1 MKKIFY
7 FSLFVASAL
16 TFSSCTHEEDDIFD
30 KSAAEIL
37 NEVSE
42 LYSERLA
49 SSEGGWAI
57 EYYPTIIEDFDPNVD
72 NKYQVQGYLLLADF
86 EKDGSVS
93 MGMKNVVSNNAFI
106 SDRSAWDVITDLG
119 PVLSFSTYNKCI
131 HPFAQP
137 EESGAL
143 DTDKGKGLEGDYEFM
158 MLDVPENPEYIM
170 LKGKKRGTYVR
181 MSRLDADT
189 DFATYY
195 SNLDALNNKY
205 FNPSAPNNLVMSL
218 GENVMNVKGAA
229 TGLIT
234 TWPADGDE
242 VADAVIRP
250 FLTFVHNGEF
260 RLRFRDAIE
269 LEDGSKAQEFAYN
282 EEEDVFK
289 EVENGEFNIN
299 GPVALTFFDNHI
311 SKGKRWQMQLSE
323 NMSDDIKTLID
334 GLKSDMKNTSS
345 KYEFDV
351 DLTGKKYGIS
361 IYKGDNGYQIDFDIK
376 YLNKNKKRQVTLSYE
391 YTYSVDENGLTIGYV
406 RPMTTGSENMLN
418 TFPKIGDVL
427 ALLSDTYKMHGLN
440 TNLDLSS
447 VKLTSVSSES
457 KWCVFNNIK

>member
-7 FSLFVASAL
+7 FSLLAASAL

-42 LYSERLA
+42 LYSERLT

-57 EYYPTIIEDFDPNVD
+57 EYYPRTIDGFDPNVD

-86 EKDGSVS
+86 DKDGSVN
-93 MGMKNVVSNNAFI
+93 MGMKNIVSGNRFI

-119 PVLSFSTYNKCI
+119 PVLSFSTYNNCI

-137 EESGAL
+137 EESGVL

-189 DFATYY
+189 DFASYY
-195 SNLDALNNKY
+195 SNLDALNGKY
-205 FNPSAPNNLVMSL
+205 FNPSAPNNLVMTL
-218 GENVMNVKGAA
+218 GETAMNVKDAG

-234 TWPADGDE
+234 TWPVGGDE

-269 LEDGSKAQEFAYN
+269 LEDGSTAQEFAYN
-282 EEEDVFK
+282 EEDDMFHGL
-289 EVENGEFNIN
+289 ENN
-299 GPVALTFFDNHI
+299 
-311 SKGKRWQMQLSE
+311 
-323 NMSDDIKTLID
+323 
-334 GLKSDMKNTSS
+334 
-345 KYEFDV
+345 
-351 DLTGKKYGIS
+351 
-361 IYKGDNGYQIDFDIK
+361 DF
-376 YLNKNKKRQVTLSYE
+376 
-391 YTYSVDENGLTIGYV
+391 TIGLFQV
-406 RPMTTGSENMLN
+406 ISGNMYLRMRHQ
-418 TFPKIGDVL
+418 KV
-427 ALLSDTYKMHGLN
+427 
-440 TNLDLSS
+440 
-447 VKLTSVSSES
+447 
-457 KWCVFNNIK
+457 

>member
-7 FSLFVASAL
+7 FSLLVASAL

-57 EYYPTIIEDFDPNVD
+57 EYYPTIIEDFDPTVD
-72 NKYQVQGYLLLADF
+72 NQYQVQGYLLLADF
-86 EKDGSVS
+86 NKDGSVN
-93 MGMKNVVSNNAFI
+93 MGMKNIVSGNRFI

-119 PVLSFSTYNKCI
+119 PVLSFSTYNNCI

-137 EESGAL
+137 EESGVL

-189 DFATYY
+189 DFASYY
-195 SNLDALNNKY
+195 SNLDALNGKY
-205 FNPSAPNNLVMSL
+205 FNPSAPNNLVMTL
-218 GENVMNVKGAA
+218 GETAMNVKDAG

-234 TWPADGDE
+234 TWPVGGDE

-269 LEDGSKAQEFAYN
+269 LEDGSTAQEFAYN
-282 EEEDVFK
+282 EEDDVFHGL
-289 EVENGEFNIN
+289 ENNDFTIAGPDANAFVYSYITDKHKIQWDRQSESAGQMKDVYENVYQGFRKLNYTLSNVQILNDVNN
-299 GPVALTFFDNHI
+299 GLVCRVSYRTNRGTSATLNYKFSMELSDGAVTFKYIEPVGTSGNVLNTIPSLLDMLNALSSSFTA
-311 SKGKRWQMQLSE
+311 SKSE
-323 NMSDDIKTLID
+323 T
-334 GLKSDMKNTSS
+334 G
-345 KYEFDV
+345 F
-351 DLTGKKYGIS
+351 DLTK
-361 IYKGDNGYQIDFDIK
+361 
-376 YLNKNKKRQVTLSYE
+376 T
-391 YTYSVDENGLTIGYV
+391 
-406 RPMTTGSENMLN
+406 
-418 TFPKIGDVL
+418 
-427 ALLSDTYKMHGLN
+427 
-440 TNLDLSS
+440 
-447 VKLTSVSSES
+447 KLTSSANPNDWFV
-457 KWCVFNNIK
+457 VTLIN

>member
-7 FSLFVASAL
+7 FSLLVASAL

-57 EYYPTIIEDFDPNVD
+57 EYYPTIIEDFDPTVD
-72 NKYQVQGYLLLADF
+72 NQYQVQGYLLLADF
-86 EKDGSVS
+86 NKDGSVN
-93 MGMKNVVSNNAFI
+93 MGMKNIVSGNRFI

-119 PVLSFSTYNKCI
+119 PVLSFSTYNNCI

-137 EESGAL
+137 EESGVL

-189 DFATYY
+189 DFASYY
-195 SNLDALNNKY
+195 SNLDALNGKY
-205 FNPSAPNNLVMSL
+205 FNPSAPNNLVMTL
-218 GENVMNVKGAA
+218 GETAMNVKDAG

-234 TWPADGDE
+234 TWPVGGDE

-269 LEDGSKAQEFAYN
+269 LEDGSTAQEFAYN
-282 EEEDVFK
+282 EEDDVFK
-289 EVENGEFNIN
+289 EVENGEFKITGPEIAPFFYDRINSSSIFDLNSSSDMSDKMKTLFSIVSKAFNDRKYRFKGLTLKLEKEQLVWLLSYNTTSVAYNFNMEIEEGNKVKMTFIEPASTPAANILN
-299 GPVALTFFDNHI
+299 AIPSVKELLDTLSQQFVLSANKTKFN
-311 SKGKRWQMQLSE
+311 LSE
-323 NMSDDIKTLID
+323 IKMT
-334 GLKSDMKNTSS
+334 
-345 KYEFDV
+345 
-351 DLTGKKYGIS
+351 
-361 IYKGDNGYQIDFDIK
+361 
-376 YLNKNKKRQVTLSYE
+376 
-391 YTYSVDENGLTIGYV
+391 SVDN
-406 RPMTTGSENMLN
+406 
-418 TFPKIGDVL
+418 
-427 ALLSDTYKMHGLN
+427 SDIWFV
-440 TNLDLSS
+440 
-447 VKLTSVSSES
+447 VK
-457 KWCVFNNIK
+457 

>member
-7 FSLFVASAL
+7 FSLLAASAL

-42 LYSERLA
+42 LYSERLT

-57 EYYPTIIEDFDPNVD
+57 EYYPRTIDGFDPNVD

-86 EKDGSVS
+86 DKDGSVN
-93 MGMKNVVSNNAFI
+93 MGMKNIVSGNRFI

-119 PVLSFSTYNKCI
+119 PVLSFSTYNNCI

-137 EESGAL
+137 EESGVL

-189 DFATYY
+189 DFASYY
-195 SNLDALNNKY
+195 SNLDALNGKY
-205 FNPSAPNNLVMSL
+205 FNPSAPNNLVMTL
-218 GENVMNVKGAA
+218 GETAMNVKDAG

-234 TWPADGDE
+234 TWPVGGDE

-269 LEDGSKAQEFAYN
+269 LEDGSTAQEFAYN
-282 EEEDVFK
+282 EEDDMFHGLENNDFTIAGQNANVFFYDWIVSGNK
-289 EVENGEFNIN
+289 WQYVSKNATSESMSKLFSNIITDLKKFKYTFQNLQFVKANDGISIVFSLKSGLKTATVSYLFDINVENGHLSLNYKEPADATSLNIVDKIPSIKSLLEKLSAPLQVSGTDTGFN
-299 GPVALTFFDNHI
+299 
-311 SKGKRWQMQLSE
+311 
-323 NMSDDIKTLID
+323 
-334 GLKSDMKNTSS
+334 
-345 KYEFDV
+345 
-351 DLTGKKYGIS
+351 
-361 IYKGDNGYQIDFDIK
+361 
-376 YLNKNKKRQVTLSYE
+376 
-391 YTYSVDENGLTIGYV
+391 
-406 RPMTTGSENMLN
+406 
-418 TFPKIGDVL
+418 
-427 ALLSDTYKMHGLN
+427 
-440 TNLDLSS
+440 
-447 VKLTSVSSES
+447 LTSIRIMAVDNTDD
-457 KWCVFNNIK
+457 WFVFNSIK

>member
-7 FSLFVASAL
+7 FSLLVASAL

-57 EYYPTIIEDFDPNVD
+57 EYYPTIIEDFDPTVD
-72 NKYQVQGYLLLADF
+72 NQYQVQGYLLLADF
-86 EKDGSVS
+86 NKDGSVN
-93 MGMKNVVSNNAFI
+93 MGMKNIVSGNRFI

-119 PVLSFSTYNKCI
+119 PVLSFSTYNNCI

-137 EESGAL
+137 EESGVL

-189 DFATYY
+189 DFASYY
-195 SNLDALNNKY
+195 SNLDALNGKY
-205 FNPSAPNNLVMSL
+205 FNPSAPNNLVMTL
-218 GENVMNVKGAA
+218 GETAMNVKDAG

-234 TWPADGDE
+234 TWPVGGDE

-269 LEDGSKAQEFAYN
+269 LEDGSTAQEFAYN
-282 EEEDVFK
+282 EEDDMFHGLENNDFTIAGQNANVFFYDWIVSGNK
-289 EVENGEFNIN
+289 WQYVSKNATSESMSKLFSDIITD
-299 GPVALTFFDNHI
+299 LKMFKYTFQKLQFVKAND
-311 SKGKRWQMQLSE
+311 
-323 NMSDDIKTLID
+323 
-334 GLKSDMKNTSS
+334 
-345 KYEFDV
+345 
-351 DLTGKKYGIS
+351 GIS
-361 IYKGDNGYQIDFDIK
+361 IVFSLKSGLKKQQFLI
-376 YLNKNKKRQVTLSYE
+376 YLT
-391 YTYSVDENGLTIGYV
+391 
-406 RPMTTGSENMLN
+406 
-418 TFPKIGDVL
+418 
-427 ALLSDTYKMHGLN
+427 
-440 TNLDLSS
+440 
-447 VKLTSVSSES
+447 
-457 KWCVFNNIK
+457 

>member
-7 FSLFVASAL
+7 FSLLVASAL

-57 EYYPTIIEDFDPNVD
+57 EYYPTIIEDFDPTVD
-72 NKYQVQGYLLLADF
+72 NQYQVQGYLLLADF
-86 EKDGSVS
+86 NKDGSVN
-93 MGMKNVVSNNAFI
+93 MGMKNIVSGNRFI

-119 PVLSFSTYNKCI
+119 PVLSFSTYNNCI

-137 EESGAL
+137 EESGVL

-189 DFATYY
+189 DFASYY
-195 SNLDALNNKY
+195 SNLDALNGKY
-205 FNPSAPNNLVMSL
+205 FNPSAPNNLVMTL
-218 GENVMNVKGAA
+218 GETAMNVKDAG

-234 TWPADGDE
+234 TWPVGGDE

-269 LEDGSKAQEFAYN
+269 LEDGSTAQEFAYN
-282 EEEDVFK
+282 EEDDMFHGLENNDFTIAGQNANVFFYDWIVSGNK
-289 EVENGEFNIN
+289 WQYVSKNATSESMSKLFSDIITDLKMFKYTFQKLQFVKANDGISIVFSLKSGLKKATVSYLFDINVENGHVSLNYREPADATSLNIADRIPSIKSLLEKLSAPLQVSGTDTGFN
-299 GPVALTFFDNHI
+299 
-311 SKGKRWQMQLSE
+311 
-323 NMSDDIKTLID
+323 
-334 GLKSDMKNTSS
+334 
-345 KYEFDV
+345 
-351 DLTGKKYGIS
+351 
-361 IYKGDNGYQIDFDIK
+361 
-376 YLNKNKKRQVTLSYE
+376 
-391 YTYSVDENGLTIGYV
+391 
-406 RPMTTGSENMLN
+406 
-418 TFPKIGDVL
+418 
-427 ALLSDTYKMHGLN
+427 
-440 TNLDLSS
+440 
-447 VKLTSVSSES
+447 LTSIRIMAVDNTDD
-457 KWCVFNNIK
+457 WFVFNSIK

>member
-86 EKDGSVS
+86 DKDGSVS

-119 PVLSFSTYNKCI
+119 PVLSFSTYNNCI

-143 DTDKGKGLEGDYEFM
+143 GTDKGKGLEGDYEFM

-195 SNLDALNNKY
+195 NNLDALNNKY

-218 GENVMNVKGAA
+218 GENVMNVKGAS

-234 TWPADGDE
+234 TWLADGDE

-289 EVENGEFNIN
+289 GLENEDFKISGPDANLFLFSHMTNLHKIQWDRQSESEGLMKTVYENVYQGFRKLNYTLSNVQILTDANN
-299 GPVALTFFDNHI
+299 GLVCRVSYRTNRGTSATLNYKFSMEQADGAITFKYIEPVGTSGNVLNTIPSLVDMLNALSGSFTASKAETGFDLAKTKLI
-311 SKGKRWQMQLSE
+311 SSTNPNDWFVV
-323 NMSDDIKTLID
+323 TLI
-334 GLKSDMKNTSS
+334 N
-345 KYEFDV
+345 
-351 DLTGKKYGIS
+351 
-361 IYKGDNGYQIDFDIK
+361 
-376 YLNKNKKRQVTLSYE
+376 
-391 YTYSVDENGLTIGYV
+391 
-406 RPMTTGSENMLN
+406 
-418 TFPKIGDVL
+418 
-427 ALLSDTYKMHGLN
+427 
-440 TNLDLSS
+440 
-447 VKLTSVSSES
+447 
-457 KWCVFNNIK
+457 

>member
-7 FSLFVASAL
+7 FSLLAASAL

-42 LYSERLA
+42 LYSERLT

-57 EYYPTIIEDFDPNVD
+57 EYYPRTIDGFDPNVD

-86 EKDGSVS
+86 DKDGSVN
-93 MGMKNVVSNNAFI
+93 MGMKNIVSGNRFI

-119 PVLSFSTYNKCI
+119 PVLSFSTYNNCI

-137 EESGAL
+137 EESGVL

-189 DFATYY
+189 DFASYY
-195 SNLDALNNKY
+195 SNLDALNGKY
-205 FNPSAPNNLVMSL
+205 FNPSAPNNLVMTL
-218 GENVMNVKGAA
+218 GETAMNVKDAG

-234 TWPADGDE
+234 TWPVGGDE

-269 LEDGSKAQEFAYN
+269 LEDGSTAQEFAYN
-282 EEEDVFK
+282 EEDDMFHGLENNDFTIAGQNANVFFYDWIVSGNK
-289 EVENGEFNIN
+289 WQYVSKNATSESMSKLFSDIITDLKKFKYAFQNLQFVKANDGISIVFSLKSGLKTATVSYLFDINVENGHVSLNYREPADATSLNIADRIPSIKSLLEKLSAPLQVSGTDTGFN
-299 GPVALTFFDNHI
+299 
-311 SKGKRWQMQLSE
+311 
-323 NMSDDIKTLID
+323 
-334 GLKSDMKNTSS
+334 
-345 KYEFDV
+345 
-351 DLTGKKYGIS
+351 
-361 IYKGDNGYQIDFDIK
+361 
-376 YLNKNKKRQVTLSYE
+376 
-391 YTYSVDENGLTIGYV
+391 
-406 RPMTTGSENMLN
+406 
-418 TFPKIGDVL
+418 
-427 ALLSDTYKMHGLN
+427 
-440 TNLDLSS
+440 
-447 VKLTSVSSES
+447 LTSIRIMAVDNTDD
-457 KWCVFNNIK
+457 WFVFNSIK